1 MGFERCWLARLRIE
15 IQDQTNTRTLHDTKN
30 ENIEEATCHTV
41 VYNAIAKRQS
51 TYVY

>member
-1 MGFERCWLARLRIE
+1 VGFEGCWLARLRIE
-15 IQDQTNTRTLHDTKN
+15 IRDLTNTRTLNDTKN

-41 VYNAIAKRQS
+41 VYTAIAKRQS